1 MTVFKGEAQKLDSD
15 DAKYFSAN
23 SEFLIKKYAAFY
35 NALLVSLQKPL
46 GHLAKSPLNE
56 VDFQVE
62 HGPEWVLCDG
72 QDVTGS
78 DYAILT
84 GFTTVPDMITYYSY
98 LTQSQT
104 SPELGVTSEHG
115 VAPHYHLMTRQDVG
129 GLDTR
134 VASGQNAVNRTLFG
148 EMNGTTENTWGG
160 NNTIEADIGTTEPM
174 ISTPSKPLSCA
185 TNYYIKVNND

>member
-78 DYAILT
+78 D
-84 GFTTVPDMITYYSY
+84 
-98 LTQSQT
+98 
-104 SPELGVTSEHG
+104 LGVTSEHG